1 MAFFFKLLLSLVSF
15 ANKILFAD
23 GFVNFSSSQCT
34 ALSLDGTVMFSFSP
48 RDSFSVLFLLRHFGV
63 PSALCS
69 LVLISYDDFM
79 SVIFTAFIWSLLAS
93 ELGPVLMPTAG
104 LAHAMS
110 PYTFLLPSNG
120 FYDKIFEY
128 CEYLQNHINK
138 MVITFMDPEIPY
150 TVFSLF
156 ISSMGKIVF
165 QTGKE
170 QNTGY
175 RSLFY

>member
-15 ANKILFAD
+15 ANKILFAV
-23 GFVNFSSSQCT
+23 GFVNLSSSHCT
-34 ALSLDGTVMFSFSP
+34 AVSLDGTVMFSFSP

-69 LVLISYDDFM
+69 LVLISYEELI
-79 SVIFTAFIWSLLAS
+79 SVFSTAFMWSLLAS
-93 ELGPVLMPTAG
+93 GLGPVLMLTAG

-128 CEYLQNHINK
+128 CEYLQKDINK
-138 MVITFMDPEIPY
+138 IVITFMDPEISY

-156 ISSMGKIVF
+156 IGSTGKIVF

-175 RSLFY
+175 RSLFF